1 MQAINSSS
9 SPLYVLPFRLT
20 VSERSK
26 TFCGTFFTAVSLLMT
41 MWFLT
46 VIFSAILTGSTLF
59 LSSFRQCLCQRW
71 RCPRGQLPLRLT
83 FVHWRAPAA
92 KGRRCRPDR
101 CMPAQSACRER
112 TNMISSFFIISKI
125 IYIMIINVLI
135 LYRFRNFVNKRAFRV
150 S

>member
-46 VIFSAILTGSTLF
+46 VIFSAILTGSGKARSYADIVSFVISTMFVSTTAVSAGTIAVAADFCSLAGAGCKRTKM
-59 LSSFRQCLCQRW
+59 SS
-71 RCPRGQLPLRLT
+71 
-83 FVHWRAPAA
+83 
-92 KGRRCRPDR
+92 
-101 CMPAQSACRER
+101 
-112 TNMISSFFIISKI
+112 
-125 IYIMIINVLI
+125 
-135 LYRFRNFVNKRAFRV
+135 
-150 S
+150 